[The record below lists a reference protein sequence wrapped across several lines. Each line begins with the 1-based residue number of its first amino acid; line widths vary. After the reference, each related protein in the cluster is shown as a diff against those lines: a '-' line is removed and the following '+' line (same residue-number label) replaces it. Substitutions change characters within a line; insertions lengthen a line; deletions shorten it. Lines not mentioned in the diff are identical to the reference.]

1 MLTYPVLLNP
11 STPLKNLA
19 RVWHASGTRQ
29 PLKKS
34 IEPRLVVLVGLV
46 QDMARSAELK
56 LTHVDEF
63 KLTHVAASITSSK
76 VL

>member
-1 MLTYPVLLNP
+1 MYKELVLCYHPPCCNPVEKL
-11 STPLKNLA
+11 
-19 RVWHASGTRQ
+19 
-29 PLKKS
+29 

-56 LTHVDEF
+56 LTHVDGF
-63 KLTHVAASITSSK
+63 KLTHVAASITSFK